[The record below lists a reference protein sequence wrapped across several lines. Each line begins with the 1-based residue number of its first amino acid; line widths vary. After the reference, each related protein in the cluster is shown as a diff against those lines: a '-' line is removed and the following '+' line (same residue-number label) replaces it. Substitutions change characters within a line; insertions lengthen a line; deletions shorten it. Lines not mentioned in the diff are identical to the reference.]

1 MNGTRAIFLTYLLII
16 ALGLAW
22 ITVAGVLHR

>member
-1 MNGTRAIFLTYLLII
+1 MSGTRAIFLTYLLLL

-22 ITVAGVLHR
+22 FTAAGVLHR